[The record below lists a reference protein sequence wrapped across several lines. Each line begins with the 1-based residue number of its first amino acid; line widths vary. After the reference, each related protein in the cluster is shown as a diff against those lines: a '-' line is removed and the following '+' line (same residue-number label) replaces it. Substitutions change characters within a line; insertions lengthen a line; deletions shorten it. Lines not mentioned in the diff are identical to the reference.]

1 MIKRQHQL
9 LAGILVVQVVLS
21 VVVFW
26 PRPSTAEESEPLFAD
41 LEADAVRALTVADG
55 EGNEVKLEK
64 VAGEWVLPEADDYP
78 AKTAEVASFVERLL
92 ALRTGRLVTRSAAS
106 HRQLRVAPDDFARRI
121 SFETGDGET
130 RTVYLGSAPQFG
142 SVHFRVADQSET
154 YLTGEL
160 STHDTN
166 ATSSAWIDLGY
177 QRVVQEDVQRFT
189 LDNANGTF
197 VFEKGDQDSWTLV
210 DLGDDETLDQEQV
223 RDALRRASVITMKRP
238 LGREDRPGY
247 GLDDP
252 AAVVTL
258 ETDEKT
264 VTLRVGARDSEDA
277 SYVVKSSESAY
288 YVSVAE
294 SGVRALV
301 ETGREGFLEE
311 PPAPG
316 TELDG
321 S

>member
-1 MIKRQHQL
+1 MSKRHHQL
-9 LAGILVVQVVLS
+9 LAGILIVQVVLS

-26 PRPSTAEESEPLFAD
+26 PRPSTAEQSVPLFAD
-41 LEADAVRALTVADG
+41 LEADAVRTLTVADA
-55 EGNEVKLEK
+55 EGNEVQLER

-78 AKTAEVASFVERLL
+78 ARTAEVASFLERLL
-92 ALRTGRLVTRSAAS
+92 ALRTGRLVTRSDAS
-106 HRQLRVAPDDFARRI
+106 HRQLRVSPDDFARRI

-130 RTVYLGSAPQFG
+130 RIVYLGSAPQFG
-142 SVHFRVADQSET
+142 SVHFRLAGQSET

-160 STHDTN
+160 STHDAH
-166 ATSSAWIDLGY
+166 ATSSAWVDPSY
-177 QRVVQEDVQRFT
+177 QRVAQEDVHRFT
-189 LDNANGTF
+189 LDNGHGTF
-197 VFEKGDQDSWTLV
+197 VFEKGDEDTWLLL
-210 DLGDDETLDQEQV
+210 DLGDDETLDQGQV
-223 RDALRRASVITMKRP
+223 RDVLRRASSITMKRP
-238 LGREDRPGY
+238 LGRDDLPHY

-252 AAVVTL
+252 AAMVTL

-264 VTLRVGARDSEDA
+264 ITLRVGAMDSEDA

-294 SGVRALV
+294 TGVRALV

-311 PPAPG
+311 PPAPD
-316 TELDG
+316 TELDE